1 MAPEA
6 AVSALYGK
14 TRSLTLLFLTIVCV
28 SAFLL
33 RNARFGSSVDAAGMY
48 SVITYHYGVNAEEIE
63 QSITIPLEN
72 LVADLPGI
80 REMRSTSEFGQSR
93 VILRLHGEVDPARFY
108 LALRDRVSRAQAR
121 FPRSAQKPQIVSSS
135 RSHRPVFIA
144 AFSSTLIDNSRLRDL
159 IEKELKPELQRIPG
173 TGEIEIGGG
182 GLQEI
187 QIEVA
192 PGKASSYDITPPLV
206 ASALQSQHLFVPL
219 GSLRQQRFDYPVTLT
234 GRFESLEAIRGLR
247 LPTPGGGSIQ
257 LGEIASV
264 SYTHRYPE
272 SVSRVDGSQRVVA
285 YVYGGGQANLI
296 LLSRAIRNTI
306 RSFQQAGY
314 EVSTIYDQGVRMEE
328 GLREV
333 AVAIGI
339 GILSLTVFLLL
350 LLPNLRLVL
359 LLSLEF
365 PLVVYLSAAVLTALG
380 VSIDRHILVGMA
392 VGNGLIIDISLVISH
407 AMTQSPPWPVRR
419 LFAPLLSSTVT
430 TLIVFLPLY
439 AMEPAAP
446 GIRSISLAISVMLII
461 AMILSFLFLPPFFL
475 SGAIRASGKPPAPR
489 LLAELKS
496 LYARYVRRS
505 LLRPLPFLAGFGLA
519 LAGCVLAFVLAPKKL
534 SFSERD
540 TVLFAQLEFPSGTNL
555 GTVDR
560 RTTAFVQTLLD
571 APFITRVQSQAK
583 RGKAELSVE
592 YRPSRID
599 ESSLI
604 RYLKEKA
611 PSVPQGFLFFDEPS
625 PREGVRLEC
634 AITGYDHQA
643 LKTLARNMVQDLVAQ
658 DWVTD
663 GVLHFKDDPPALI
676 FRPDMERLFG
686 SKLTLSEVASAL
698 RWNVQGPVA
707 LKWIQEGR
715 EMDLRVFGEKRG
727 RLGREDLASFPVSS
741 GGGGTVRLA
750 QLGSLQAGVEPA
762 RLYRLNRQ
770 NAIFFS
776 VTVTV
781 QDLELLTQ
789 RIRAV
794 VERAHLPIGYGFVL
808 DQDLRETQKR
818 FRFVWLLF
826 LVAIFLVYVV
836 IAVQTESF
844 QAPLLILSIVP
855 LSVGVP
861 AVLLAVFGTA
871 LELSV
876 IIGCIILSGMAVNN
890 SILIYDG
897 YQAARAGEKEANQ
910 GILKAMFGRLKPLV
924 LTSGTTVIGSVPLL
938 IAAGGVTGFSGTL
951 AFVIIF
957 GVTAAVL
964 ASLLFL
970 PVLLQLSTL
979 SRRSLRLPSDSSLRR
994 SR

>member
-1 MAPEA
+1 M
-6 AVSALYGK
+6 
-14 TRSLTLLFLTIVCV
+14 
-28 SAFLL
+28 
-33 RNARFGSSVDAAGMY
+33 
-48 SVITYHYGVNAEEIE
+48 
-63 QSITIPLEN
+63 
-72 LVADLPGI
+72 
-80 REMRSTSEFGQSR
+80 
-93 VILRLHGEVDPARFY
+93 
-108 LALRDRVSRAQAR
+108 
-121 FPRSAQKPQIVSSS
+121 
-135 RSHRPVFIA
+135 
-144 AFSSTLIDNSRLRDL
+144 
-159 IEKELKPELQRIPG
+159 
-173 TGEIEIGGG
+173 
-182 GLQEI
+182 
-187 QIEVA
+187 
-192 PGKASSYDITPPLV
+192 
-206 ASALQSQHLFVPL
+206 
-219 GSLRQQRFDYPVTLT
+219 
-234 GRFESLEAIRGLR
+234 
-247 LPTPGGGSIQ
+247 
-257 LGEIASV
+257 
-264 SYTHRYPE
+264 
-272 SVSRVDGSQRVVA
+272 
-285 YVYGGGQANLI
+285 
-296 LLSRAIRNTI
+296 
-306 RSFQQAGY
+306 
-314 EVSTIYDQGVRMEE
+314 
-328 GLREV
+328 
-333 AVAIGI
+333 
-339 GILSLTVFLLL
+339 
-350 LLPNLRLVL
+350 
-359 LLSLEF
+359 
-365 PLVVYLSAAVLTALG
+365 
-380 VSIDRHILVGMA
+380 
-392 VGNGLIIDISLVISH
+392 
-407 AMTQSPPWPVRR
+407 
-419 LFAPLLSSTVT
+419 T

-446 GIRSISLAISVMLII
+446 GIRSISLAISVMLIV
-461 AMILSFLFLPPFFL
+461 ALILNFLFLPPFFL
-475 SGAIRASGKPPAPR
+475 SGAIRAGAKPPAPR

-505 LLRPLPFLAGFGLA
+505 LLRPLPFLAGYGLA
-519 LAGCVLAFVLAPKKL
+519 LAGCVLAFVLAPKAL

-555 GTVDR
+555 TTVDS
-560 RTTAFVQTLLD
+560 RTAAFVQTLLD

-583 RGKAELSVE
+583 RGKSELSVE
-592 YRPSRID
+592 YLPSRID
-599 ESSLI
+599 EPTLM

-625 PREGVRLEC
+625 PREGARLEC
-634 AITGYDHQA
+634 AITGYDHRA
-643 LKTLARNMVQDLVAQ
+643 LKTLARSLVQDLVAQ

-698 RWNVQGPVA
+698 RWHVQGPVA

-727 RLGREDLASFPVSS
+727 RLGREDLTFLPVSLS
-741 GGGGTVRLA
+741 GGGAVRLA
-750 QLGSLQAGVEPA
+750 QLGSLQEGVEPA

-770 NAIFFS
+770 NAVFFS
-776 VTVTV
+776 VTVSLR
-781 QDLELLTQ
+781 DLELLTQ

-794 VERAHLPIGYGFVL
+794 VERAQLPVGYGFVL

-818 FRFVWLLF
+818 FQYVWLLF

-861 AVLLAVFGTA
+861 AALLAVFGTA

-897 YQAARAGEKEANQ
+897 YQAARAGEKETDQ

-938 IAAGGVTGFSGTL
+938 IAARGVTGFSGTL

-970 PVLLQLSTL
+970 PVLLQFSTL

-994 SR
+994 IR